1 MGKSET
7 VDEDGGILDHQ
18 PVRLAYQPPASST
31 FLSEQTSH
39 QQTASSTFLSEQ
51 TSTSHQPPAGNGKK
65 KGHRFF
71 FFSHVAL
78 SRILVPIFFMV
89 GPTLYL

>member
-7 VDEDGGILDHQ
+7 VDEDGGILDEDA
-18 PVRLAYQPPASST
+18 VWRREEKGSSV
-31 FLSEQTSH
+31 L
-39 QQTASSTFLSEQ
+39 
-51 TSTSHQPPAGNGKK
+51 
-65 KGHRFF
+65 FF
-71 FFSHVAL
+71 SSHVAL